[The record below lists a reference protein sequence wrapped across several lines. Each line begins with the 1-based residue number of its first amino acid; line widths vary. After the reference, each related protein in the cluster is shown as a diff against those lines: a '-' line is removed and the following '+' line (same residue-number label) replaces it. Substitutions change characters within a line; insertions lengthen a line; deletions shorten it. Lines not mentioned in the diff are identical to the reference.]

1 MLKRLAV
8 LGVAGIFLAVPPAVA
23 KSSSTV
29 KASAAK
35 TIDGSFGAAR
45 HGDGQC
51 PFKADSAAL

>member
-23 KSSSTV
+23 ESSSTV
-29 KASAAK
+29 KTPPAK
-35 TIDGSFGAAR
+35 TVDGSFGSAR